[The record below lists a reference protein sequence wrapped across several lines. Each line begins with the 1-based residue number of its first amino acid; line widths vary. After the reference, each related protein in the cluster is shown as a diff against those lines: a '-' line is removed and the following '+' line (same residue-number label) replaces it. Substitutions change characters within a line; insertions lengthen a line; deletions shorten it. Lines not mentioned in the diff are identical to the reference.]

1 MQGVRILRGNDRSAE
16 LTRCYDR
23 LNAYKMRA
31 LIHPAERSRLG
42 ISAAVELIQSRPWD
56 GIFAV
61 NNALAH
67 IHHKVGLPYILAAD
81 YLAVCVADIDIRI
94 DSPRELSSRN
104 AHKHGG
110 VLVPPLERIALLD
123 KGGGGT
129 VALYMANRNIDTL
142 DAGVPVLSMHAPFET
157 TAKLDCYMAYKGM
170 LALYQH

>member
-42 ISAAVELIQSRPWD
+42 ISAAVKLIQSRPWD

-123 KGGGGT
+123 KGSGSLRDVLRILLQKRRLFLGLISRDEYEQGRTENGKADKSIST
-129 VALYMANRNIDTL
+129 VT
-142 DAGVPVLSMHAPFET
+142 
-157 TAKLDCYMAYKGM
+157 
-170 LALYQH
+170 